1 MNTPSGR
8 ISFVMCAKNND
19 VSGVNSEGLRRNGH
33 PAAYACVLFCVRE
46 WVFERGCSSVVRF
59 VQIFSNS

>member
-33 PAAYACVLFCVRE
+33 PAAYACFCFVFE
-46 WVFERGCSSVVRF
+46 SGCSGVVFERG
-59 VQIFSNS
+59 VQAW